1 MKGTISKAQ
10 EISIV
15 HTESGM
21 PTLKIIV
28 ENDRDFYL
36 SPFRGYSFQV
46 SGTLS
51 GSCDY
56 GSSEVIGL
64 ANVVKAFSDYQKPK
78 SNLSIYAQNSDPTMI
93 IFRSLIN
100 DALRKASIIVPIK
113 VGDKFRQDIIDEF
126 INEVIDWLH
135 KLM

>member
-1 MKGTISKAQ
+1 MKGTTSKAQ
-10 EISIV
+10 EIEV
-15 HTESGM
+15 MMTRGGM
-21 PTLKIIV
+21 PVLKIVV
-28 ENDRDFYL
+28 EDNKDFYL

-46 SGTLS
+46 SGSLEGS
-51 GSCDY
+51 GDY

-64 ANVVKAFSDYQKPK
+64 ANVIMAFDNYQKPK

-113 VGDKFRQDIIDEF
+113 VGDKFRNDIIDEF
-126 INEVIDWLH
+126 INDVIDWLH